1 MDSVFGVLST
11 VLGAIAGFFAMVG
24 DTHELVL
31 DLFSGYGVTFFVLGF
46 FGLLFTFL
54 WFLFRFIDQRRLAM
68 PTVFFMIF
76 FLIFLSGNLLML
88 SHSAE
93 TNSAAMEAADL
104 DTPPAFLSD
113 DAAVL

>member
-54 WFLFRFIDQRRLAM
+54 WFLFRFLDRSRLAL
-68 PTVFFMIF
+68 PTIVFALF
-76 FLIFLSGNLLML
+76 FIIFLSGNLLML
-88 SHSAE
+88 SQETHARKAAESESAPVE
-93 TNSAAMEAADL
+93 QTVPEGSV
-104 DTPPAFLSD
+104 
-113 DAAVL
+113 VL